1 MGTAD
6 PLQQETSNFCLPVK
20 LGLGRSKLLLS
31 LVYLIVPK
39 RGGAGRENVITRSS
53 LLKVR
58 HRLAGNRVHGGEG
71 SPWARTNVEAWRWP
85 QGLL

>member
-31 LVYLIVPK
+31 L
-39 RGGAGRENVITRSS
+39 RG
-53 LLKVR
+53 KQY
-58 HRLAGNRVHGGEG
+58 HRPPG
-71 SPWARTNVEAWRWP
+71 TEAW
-85 QGLL
+85 L

>member
-1 MGTAD
+1 MAGAVGQGGQGGARHD
-6 PLQQETSNFCLPVK
+6 
-20 LGLGRSKLLLS
+20 GR
-31 LVYLIVPK
+31 VAY

-71 SPWARTNVEAWRWP
+71 SPWAKTNVEAWRWP